1 MYVVVLVRVL
11 KPKDAAQYV
20 ILGWSDSQLDGKWR
34 WRRVSDQ
41 RTIKINKPLNPFT
54 HSRVYN
60 CSVRRDNISL
70 LSDNY
75 AVKALWNAGLIF
87 PNAKAK
93 QSRGIFTSNS
103 PCFDFFYTLHLYIAH
118 WVDLSPSILLINV
131 LIIIISFLMYV
142 VDVIQEMTHINE
154 CSELWSLEMR
164 TLNTVALAFDGVSK
178 AVLTWGPQ
186 QTFKRTVQ
194 GLQELP
200 CH

>member
-1 MYVVVLVRVL
+1 
-11 KPKDAAQYV
+11 
-20 ILGWSDSQLDGKWR
+20 
-34 WRRVSDQ
+34 
-41 RTIKINKPLNPFT
+41 
-54 HSRVYN
+54 
-60 CSVRRDNISL
+60 
-70 LSDNY
+70 
-75 AVKALWNAGLIF
+75 
-87 PNAKAK
+87 
-93 QSRGIFTSNS
+93 
-103 PCFDFFYTLHLYIAH
+103 
-118 WVDLSPSILLINV
+118 
-131 LIIIISFLMYV
+131 MYV